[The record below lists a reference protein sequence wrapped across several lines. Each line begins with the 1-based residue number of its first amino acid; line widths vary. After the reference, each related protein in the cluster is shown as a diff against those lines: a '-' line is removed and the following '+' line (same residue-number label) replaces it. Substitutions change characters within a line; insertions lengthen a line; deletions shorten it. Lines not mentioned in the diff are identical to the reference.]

1 MSNNY
6 LKDVTPK
13 TLVYNTLSGDAC
25 CKTQQ
30 TSLYNKLDINNL
42 IATI

>member
-13 TLVYNTLSGDAC
+13 TLVYNTSSGDTC
-25 CKTQQ
+25 RKTQQ

-42 IATI
+42 NTTI